1 MSGVDVSI
9 HHVEEV
15 RIDAPITLKDSGC
28 RVQDIVI
35 VYRDLCDGEWVTCE
49 SEITLFYADEG
60 TTAQTTE

>member
-15 RIDAPITLKDSGC
+15 RITAPHSLTDGT

-49 SEITLFYADEG
+49 QETTLFYEDTG
-60 TTAQTTE
+60 TPAQTTE

>member
-15 RIDAPITLKDSGC
+15 RITAPHTLKEGC

-35 VYRDLCDGEWVTCE
+35 VYRDLCDGVWVTCE
-49 SEITLFYADEG
+49 QETTLFYEDSG
-60 TTAQTTE
+60 VTAEATE